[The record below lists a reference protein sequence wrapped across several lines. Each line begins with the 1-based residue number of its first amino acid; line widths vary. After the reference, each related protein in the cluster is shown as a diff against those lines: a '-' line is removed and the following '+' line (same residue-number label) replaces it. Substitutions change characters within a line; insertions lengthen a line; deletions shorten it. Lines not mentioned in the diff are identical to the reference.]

1 VLADPLFL
9 SCLAFV
15 VRQDRLK
22 WWSGTD
28 VTRHLI
34 LVWPT
39 VDAKSTREKALI
51 DHALAMV
58 QQVSAC
64 TTMAPRAASS
74 FVHELISCFLFVCF
88 VCVVVL
94 VVQEFHVGSKWLR
107 KVYANMR
114 NRSTESQIYKAA
126 KRDYLAQQGA
136 ITQANN
142 ATLLQGG
149 VLGPSLPKMSAQE
162 AVSGASAG
170 QRLAS
175 HTWHHLWQANLCS
188 PFLCNCFFDMP
199 LRVLLRLF
207 ALGIACVILFEQDA
221 RRRRRGRR

>member
-1 VLADPLFL
+1 MLADPLFL

-51 DHALAMV
+51 DHALASV
-58 QQVSAC
+58 QEVQAL
-64 TTMAPRAASS
+64 AQRWRRGRAASF

-88 VCVVVL
+88 VCVVV
-94 VVQEFHVGSKWLR
+94 QEFHVGSLWLR
-107 KVYANMR
+107 KVYAKLR
-114 NRSTESQIYKAA
+114 NRSTSSQIYKAA
-126 KRDYLAQQGA
+126 KRDYKTQQAA
-136 ITQANN
+136 ITQTNN

-188 PFLCNCFFDMP
+188 PFLCFFDMP

-221 RRRRRGRR
+221 RRRRRRGRR